1 MAPGTQAISIT
12 PSSFFLLN
20 SNKVDVKKKVKLAKY
35 LWVSNFVNLPH
46 KEQSLLGWLTTSIN
60 ELKCNSGSDARCLW
74 STLAEVLSSKQLDTC
89 IKDGSSNLVIGPS
102 FTKTFVRALEQQDNI
117 EILFD
122 LLVVGM
128 CLLRLKLFN
137 VETSKL
143 ELFFD
148 YISAL
153 VSIHNRLH
161 DNKEHSDVRKKVS
174 MLLQD
179 VLKQLLNQ
187 LSKGT
192 VVEKGMM
199 YFMKTTLLRLMKLCD
214 IINDYDSQELIIL
227 INDVIKSFLGS
238 RKMTSMQKKGKKN
251 EKAGK
256 KPCYNIILQAL
267 VQCKNPKWLLHIY
280 NLYLEANSKS
290 SSSVKFQFFTEFK
303 SMLCEDLTTLE
314 QMQTLSVL
322 LKINHTNGLHLSF
335 EDNEVQHQYY
345 GRLLD
350 DLVGS
355 KVNFSEHWCSCIV
368 TLMKINQAAVLPR
381 AKEILLK
388 LFRCI
393 VLKDQDVS
401 SCASWVCQVFQT
413 ITTIYV
419 EIRKPLELLEIFA
432 SVIDEASSDCC
443 NANNLLTM
451 AKYFSSTFATEC
463 VWKSSDLNVV
473 IMWEF
478 IETRMVLA
486 SNNIVEGEDK
496 SSNVVHGGGKKKKH
510 TSDDAGVKSKII
522 KTTNGNTD
530 KYYDNDQSL
539 LSINCFASMLSDT
552 LKNINFVNINVQTS
566 LNKKIAE
573 MFKIQQELIE
583 KLLRLLSRN
592 QSRLLVHVTVKLCSL
607 YEQCY
612 TMLMHYSLSALL
624 QLKNPAEYW
633 KVVKLN
639 LQSCPDEWYETH
651 YLWMEWTCYQITRLA
666 WCIEHTT
673 IESELHEHMTSMNE
687 STSILLKVVE
697 DLKTYQLPQ
706 CDQENICV
714 VRSKVDLQLST
725 LQLLKT
731 HRHVIIKHSNAD
743 VVKKIGGILFNSF
756 PQVKSPDDDIPNDKL
771 KQLNNLQINENRDLQ
786 VMVVACVVQDVKEHF
801 QNTVPLKEYVEVL
814 TYVEDYLNG
823 KDCDK
828 DVVSTSLSHLLKTH
842 SDKTLTK
849 KKSQKNVLR
858 PTDLEKIG
866 KLIAILDQ
874 LPLQHSSN
882 HLLLSYMLLILCV
895 VARLNTKHSS
905 ADAVGAAA
913 LIKSYQQKCI
923 AMLDTVVLSLPSK
936 ELSILPTSTLII
948 YITKS
953 MSKSPEAHISM
964 IGKRLVT
971 TLIKS
976 TCYEKNKLQTLVQKL
991 CRTMQESPNAE
1002 YLPPHL
1008 VPTLLCSSSVILKH
1022 KKVFHEVNK
1031 FLNPNPAHATTYKW
1045 WNPYLNSDAPQLK
1058 SRPTKAVFTTQNSIP
1073 LDNIASQLQN
1083 LMTVISEQDLIQ
1095 KSANNIPDL
1104 LRGCLLSS
1112 FALDVHLLNEE
1123 SSAEEYF
1130 KRCCLFIKESG
1141 LEKKVDEFVKS
1152 LATESDDKTA
1162 MSKMKLLAL
1171 YTELRG
1177 AMFINEVKEVD
1188 QSTSWKSQLSNLIQ
1202 IYSSPC
1208 VVNNEMNNILLD
1220 RVIYLHTS
1228 NIPDV
1233 SIYQEFL
1240 VEKVERIRQGN
1251 LDEVHPLLRF
1261 LQFITACFETK
1272 KSEIGN
1278 LHSTKG
1284 TDANSA
1290 TSLTSESCQ
1299 IKFLRDGFDACVD
1312 LVEHISTS
1320 NVELLPLV
1328 IVTFARITALGH
1340 KVINQRQL
1348 SILFSTL
1355 SRINLMKISKQ
1366 DVRSDIVYGV
1376 QYVVSSMLMH
1386 HKAAI
1391 SGLVPLILTTI
1402 QHLIQSALDFGR
1414 QHGSKDIP
1422 TEGKVEFALVCAEYV
1437 NRISH
1442 LITSNHASY
1451 FKRCVPYLIASYL
1464 HGLTKDTITQAVKNI
1479 LQASMYNFLSLID
1492 EHSVGM
1498 LKATL
1503 PVGVREVFRNLHS
1516 DYTKYFK
1523 YTGYV

>member
-35 LWVSNFVNLPH
+35 IWVSSFVNLPH
-46 KEQSLLGWLTTSIN
+46 KEQSLLGWLTSSITQ
-60 ELKCNSGSDARCLW
+60 LKCNSGSDARCLW
-74 STLAEVLSSKQLDTC
+74 STLAEVLSSKQLDAC

-122 LLVVGM
+122 LLTVGM
-128 CLLRLKLFN
+128 CLLRLKLFS

-161 DNKEHSDVRKKVS
+161 DNKEHSDVRKKVGL
-174 MLLQD
+174 LLQD
-179 VLKQLLNQ
+179 VLKQLLNH
-187 LSKGT
+187 LSKAT

-199 YFMKTTLLRLMKLCD
+199 YFMKTTLLRLLKVRD
-214 IINDYDSQELIIL
+214 TINDDDSRELILL
-227 INDVIKSFLGS
+227 IDDVIKSFLGS

-251 EKAGK
+251 EKAGN
-256 KPCYNIILQAL
+256 KPCYNTMLQAL

-280 NLYLEANSKS
+280 NLYLEANLKS

-303 SMLCEDLTTLE
+303 SMVCEDLTTFE

-335 EDNEVQHQYY
+335 EANEVQHQFY
-345 GRLLD
+345 GGMLD

-355 KVNFSEHWCSCIV
+355 NVNFSEHWCSCIV

-381 AKEILLK
+381 VKEILLK

-401 SCASWVCQVFQT
+401 SSASWVCQVFQT
-413 ITTIYV
+413 ITTVYV

-432 SVIDEASSDCC
+432 SVIDEASTDCC
-443 NANNLLTM
+443 NANNLLNM
-451 AKYFSSTFATEC
+451 ANYFSSSFATEC
-463 VWKSSDLNVV
+463 VGKSSDLNVV
-473 IMWEF
+473 VMWEF
-478 IETRMVLA
+478 IETRMVLV
-486 SNNIVEGEDK
+486 SNNIVEGADK
-496 SSNVVHGGGKKKKH
+496 SSIVVHGSGKKKKKH

-583 KLLRLLSRN
+583 KLLRLLSHT
-592 QSRLLVHVTVKLCSL
+592 QSRLLVHVIVKLCSL

-633 KVVKLN
+633 NVVKLN

-651 YLWMEWTCYQITRLA
+651 YLWLEWTCYQITRLA
-666 WCIEHTT
+666 WCIEHTSV
-673 IESELHEHMTSMNE
+673 ESELHEHMTSMNE
-687 STSILLKVVE
+687 STSILLQVVK

-706 CDQENICV
+706 CDQDSICV
-714 VRSKVDLQLST
+714 IRNKVDLQLST

-731 HRHVIIKHSNAD
+731 HMHVIIKHSNAD
-743 VVKKIGGILFNSF
+743 VIKKIGEILFNSF
-756 PQVKSPDDDIPNDKL
+756 PQVTSTPGDIHNDKL
-771 KQLNNLQINENRDLQ
+771 KQLNDLQINENRDLQ
-786 VMVVACVVQDVKEHF
+786 VMVVGCVVQDMKQHF
-801 QNTVPLKEYVEVL
+801 QNTVQLKEYVEVL
-814 TYVEDYLNG
+814 TYVEEYLNG

-828 DVVSTSLSHLLKTH
+828 DLVSTSLSNLLKTH
-842 SDKTLTK
+842 NDKTSTR
-849 KKSQKNVLR
+849 KKSSKNVLR
-858 PTDLEKIG
+858 PTDLEIMG

-874 LPLQHSSN
+874 LPLQHSPN
-882 HLLLSYMLLILCV
+882 HMLLSYMLLILCV

-905 ADAVGAAA
+905 AEAVGAAA

-923 AMLDTVVLSLPSK
+923 TMLDTVVLSLPSK

-953 MSKSPEAHISM
+953 MSKTPEAHSSM
-964 IGKRLVT
+964 IGDRLVT

-976 TCYEKNKLQTLVQKL
+976 TCYEKIKLQTLVQKL

-1002 YLPPHL
+1002 SLPPHL

-1031 FLNPNPAHATTYKW
+1031 FLNPNPTHATTYKW

-1058 SRPTKAVFTTQNSIP
+1058 SKPTKAVFTTQNSVP
-1073 LDNIASQLQN
+1073 LDNIASQLQS
-1083 LMTVISEQDLIQ
+1083 LMTVISKQALIQ
-1095 KSANNIPDL
+1095 KSTNNLPDL
-1104 LRGCLLSS
+1104 LRGCLISS

-1123 SSAEEYF
+1123 TSAENYF
-1130 KRCCLFIKESG
+1130 KTCCLFIKESG
-1141 LEKKVDEFVKS
+1141 LDGKVKEFVKN
-1152 LATESDDKTA
+1152 LATESDNKTA

-1171 YTELRG
+1171 YTELQG

-1188 QSTSWKSQLSNLIQ
+1188 QPALWKSQLSNLVQ

-1208 VVNNEMNNILLD
+1208 VANNEMNNVLLD
-1220 RVIYLHTS
+1220 RVIYLHTF
-1228 NIPDV
+1228 NLPDV
-1233 SIYQEFL
+1233 STYQEFL
-1240 VEKVERIRQGN
+1240 VEKVEKIRQGN
-1251 LDEVHPLLRF
+1251 LNEVGPLLRF
-1261 LQFITACFETK
+1261 LQFITAYFETK

-1290 TSLTSESCQ
+1290 TSLTSDSCQ

-1312 LVEHISTS
+1312 LVENISTS
-1320 NVELLPLV
+1320 NIELLPLV

-1355 SRINLMKISKQ
+1355 SRIKLMKISKK
-1366 DVRSDIVYGV
+1366 DVRTDVVYGV
-1376 QYVVSSMLMH
+1376 QYVVSSILMN

-1402 QHLIQSALDFGR
+1402 QHLIQSALD
-1414 QHGSKDIP
+1414 
-1422 TEGKVEFALVCAEYV
+1422 
-1437 NRISH
+1437 
-1442 LITSNHASY
+1442 
-1451 FKRCVPYLIASYL
+1451 
-1464 HGLTKDTITQAVKNI
+1464 
-1479 LQASMYNFLSLID
+1479 
-1492 EHSVGM
+1492 
-1498 LKATL
+1498 
-1503 PVGVREVFRNLHS
+1503 
-1516 DYTKYFK
+1516 
-1523 YTGYV
+1523 